1 MRLNVFAINRLLKKP
16 AILLIALGFSATGL
30 VCAANLDE
38 IINAEQSKLKLAQA
52 SQSKVETLDTER
64 RRLYDEYKAVLK
76 ETEGLRVYN
85 KQLSKQIASQIKEM
99 TRIEQTIENVTVMQR
114 QITPLM
120 LRMIEGLEQFLALD
134 IPFLKE
140 ERERRIVFL
149 KEVLDRSDV
158 SVAEQFRRIIEAY
171 QIENDYG
178 ATIEAYKDNLD
189 VDGVER
195 EVEFL
200 RVGRVAWVYQTAD
213 GKYAGVWNQESKSW
227 DPLDGSYRKYIT
239 NGLKIARKQQ
249 APDMIVLPVKAPE
262 LAQ

>member
-1 MRLNVFAINRLLKKP
+1 MKLNVFALNRVVNKP
-16 AILLIALGFSATGL
+16 AVLLIALGISAVGF
-30 VCAANLDE
+30 VDAANLDE
-38 IINAEQSKLKLAQA
+38 IIKAEESKLKLAQA
-52 SQSKVETLDTER
+52 SQSKVDNLDTER
-64 RRLYDEYKAVLK
+64 RKLYDDYKAILK
-76 ETEGLRVYN
+76 EIDGLRVYN

-99 TRIEQTIENVTVMQR
+99 TRIEQTIDNVTVMQR

-120 LRMIEGLEQFLALD
+120 LRMIEGLEQFVALD

-140 ERERRIVFL
+140 ERERRISFL

-158 SVAEQFRRIIEAY
+158 SVAEQFRRVVEAY

-178 ATIEAYKDNLD
+178 STIEAYKANLE
-189 VDGVER
+189 VDGTER

-213 GKYAGVWNQESKSW
+213 GKRAGVWNQDSKTW

-239 NGLKIARKQQ
+239 DGLKIARKQK
-249 APDMIVLPVKAPE
+249 APDMIILPVKAPE
-262 LAQ
+262 SAQ